1 MDNDTSL
8 VTAAAT
14 GVAAISNNSMLIG
27 HADHG
32 ELWDHIFMGR
42 KIRFFLLFCPW
53 IDKATSG

>member
-32 ELWDHIFMGR
+32 EFFMGR